1 MMIELIVV
9 VSINFKI
16 MPLID
21 FTDAAMIA
29 HAPTTA
35 NHSKRIDLNL
45 TSPQYPLYLF
55 LLAYRWASLLLAMWL
70 FIITADVVRGG
81 ISLAMLLAISI
92 GSTVLITVLHIP
104 RGVKLLDN
112 PLIIGLDILL
122 ISTLLTFSGVTRSPF
137 NLYALSP
144 LLVGALF
151 FQMRGA
157 LLAAGGFTVVYP
169 LVALIGQ
176 QTHPIT
182 IDLGLL
188 FSQLV
193 GAWVMMLLFGSLSN
207 LLNRLRQ
214 AHKSLATTHTDLARQ
229 NAELTD
235 THRQLEIIHE
245 LTIFLHVADK
255 ELIQQRLLKAVT
267 KELDFSRAVVGLVN
281 PTLGR
286 LENWQSYPVNP
297 SNALAPVPLR
307 EENGPIVEAV
317 INQQVVWC
325 DGETGLVADES
336 FNVWLGP
343 GNWLILPMI
352 WQEQAVGVLVVCVQT
367 TGPADM
373 TDDRWAILTT
383 LVSQAAAALGTID
396 KSQHLA
402 VEQERNRIARD
413 IHDTVSQS
421 LFGIAFTLDA
431 CIKLL
436 PQHAEAV
443 KEELIEIQQVADQ
456 VRREVRQS
464 ILDLWPSELTEEQFQ
479 MDLCKYVAHC
489 SPTKSFN
496 VGFTMDGDFDG
507 LSPAVRRTLYR
518 VCQESLAN
526 AAKHAQTDSA
536 RVYLYVDKAEVY
548 LSIRDKGRGFDPKPV
563 LAREQDREQFG
574 LRGMQER
581 VQTLGGTCDI
591 LSQEGYGTQVLVRV
605 PINENGKN
613 GYG

>member
-1 MMIELIVV
+1 M
-9 VSINFKI
+9 
-16 MPLID
+16 
-21 FTDAAMIA
+21 
-29 HAPTTA
+29 
-35 NHSKRIDLNL
+35 NL

-70 FIITADVVRGG
+70 FVITTDAVEGG

-92 GSTVLITVLHIP
+92 GSTLLITVLHIP
-104 RGVKLLDN
+104 RGLKLLDN

-122 ISTLLTFSGVTRSPF
+122 ISILLTFSGVTRSPF

-144 LLVGALF
+144 LLAGALF

-157 LLAAGGFTVVYP
+157 LLAAGGFTVIYP
-169 LVALIGQ
+169 LVAFISQ

-182 IDLGLL
+182 VDLGLL

-193 GAWVMMLLFGSLSN
+193 SGWVMMFLFGTLSN

-214 AHKSLATTHTDLARQ
+214 AHKSLAMTHADLARQ
-229 NAELTD
+229 NAELTN

-267 KELDFSRAVVGLVN
+267 KELNFSRAIVGLIN
-281 PTLGR
+281 PALGR
-286 LENWQSYPVNP
+286 LENWQCYPSLVKP
-297 SNALAPVPLR
+297 SNSLLPIPLKP
-307 EENGPIVEAV
+307 EIGPIVEAV

-325 DGETGLVADES
+325 DDQTEPVTDEAL
-336 FNVWLGP
+336 NAWLGP

-352 WQEQAVGVLVVCVQT
+352 WQEQAVGVLVVSVQT

-383 LVSQAAAALGTID
+383 LVSQAAAALGTIE
-396 KSQHLA
+396 KTQHLA

-413 IHDTVSQS
+413 IHDTVAQS

-443 KEELIEIQQVADQ
+443 KEELVEIQQVADQ

-464 ILDLWPSELTEEQFQ
+464 ILDLWPSELTVEQFQ
-479 MDLCKYVAHC
+479 MDLCKYVAHY
-489 SPTKSFN
+489 SSAQSFN

-518 VCQESLAN
+518 VCQESLVN
-526 AAKHAQTDSA
+526 AAKHAQIDSA
-536 RVYLYVDKAEVY
+536 RVYLYVDKEEVY
-548 LSIRDKGRGFDPKPV
+548 LSIRDKGRGFNPKPV

-591 LSQEGYGTQVLVRV
+591 LSQEGYGTQILVRV
-605 PINENGKN
+605 PLNGNGKQ